1 MPHEGLMPYESDQ
14 GHWNFSV
21 AFNNPEATQPVIQDF
36 FRDEGRLKLINR
48 RKLLIVL
55 YVQKSAL
62 LPPSFPLSH
71 LAGFY
76 FLRRSWGLTARS
88 KKTQAFF
95 KTVQSVAATFH
106 LELKDILNMEPEVR
120 PCQST

>member
-1 MPHEGLMPYESDQ
+1 MEQVRGRGRPLVSYMLRPVDASGVPHEGLMPYESDQ

-62 LPPSFPLSH
+62 SPPSFP
-71 LAGFY
+71 
-76 FLRRSWGLTARS
+76 FLT
-88 KKTQAFF
+88 
-95 KTVQSVAATFH
+95 
-106 LELKDILNMEPEVR
+106 
-120 PCQST
+120 